1 VHFCPSKRA
10 QNSFSDDIQYIDDFS
25 YCAGKQLDWFGSR
38 LWQVRSGCFFTSER
52 NWRQSSPMGY
62 GFPMEK
68 FRTVI
73 NLAIWATAAAIAA
86 FRIGTSDALMVGMSE
101 GLMVLIVAFVAY
113 KTLDLLIM
121 TASKK
126 EDE

>member
-1 VHFCPSKRA
+1 
-10 QNSFSDDIQYIDDFS
+10 
-25 YCAGKQLDWFGSR
+25 
-38 LWQVRSGCFFTSER
+38 
-52 NWRQSSPMGY
+52 MGY

-73 NLAIWATAAAIAA
+73 NLAIWVTAAAFAA
-86 FRIGTSDALMVGMSE
+86 FRIGTSDALIVGMIE
-101 GLMVLIVAFVAY
+101 GLMVLIAAFVAH

>member
-1 VHFCPSKRA
+1 
-10 QNSFSDDIQYIDDFS
+10 
-25 YCAGKQLDWFGSR
+25 
-38 LWQVRSGCFFTSER
+38 
-52 NWRQSSPMGY
+52 MGY

-68 FRTVI
+68 FRAVI

-86 FRIGTSDALMVGMSE
+86 FRIGTSDALMVGMIE
-101 GLMVLIVAFVAY
+101 GLMVLIVAFVAHR
-113 KTLDLLIM
+113 TLDLLIM

>member
-1 VHFCPSKRA
+1 
-10 QNSFSDDIQYIDDFS
+10 
-25 YCAGKQLDWFGSR
+25 
-38 LWQVRSGCFFTSER
+38 
-52 NWRQSSPMGY
+52 MGY

-73 NLAIWATAAAIAA
+73 NLAIWALAAAFAA
-86 FRIGTSDALMVGMSE
+86 FRIGTSDAFIVGMIE
-101 GLMVLIVAFVAY
+101 GLMVLIVAFVAH